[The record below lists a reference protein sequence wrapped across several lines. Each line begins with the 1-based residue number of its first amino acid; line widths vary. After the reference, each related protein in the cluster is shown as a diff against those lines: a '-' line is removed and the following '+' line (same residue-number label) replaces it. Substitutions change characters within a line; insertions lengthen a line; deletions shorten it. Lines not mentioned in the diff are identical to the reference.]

1 MKIKL
6 LLIVLL
12 LGCLYGVSYA
22 GGFQLN
28 EHGARPMG
36 MGGAFTAVADDPSA
50 VYWNGA
56 GLSWI
61 EGTNFTAGGTMITP
75 TASFRGVYPSV
86 KEWEMVDQSFF
97 PVNFFA
103 SHKIDDKFAVGF
115 GFTVPFGL
123 GSEWDENWE
132 GRYLAVKTD
141 LMVFTMSPVVAY
153 KVLDNLSLSAGFV
166 YSFANVKI
174 AQKSSQSP
182 FQGDAFIHLE
192 GKDNSSFGYNLGAM
206 YKPIPELSFGVSFHS
221 EIDYAFKGTATTTG
235 APQLTG
241 RLPFGNVVADLT
253 TPLNLAIG
261 VAYDV
266 VPKLKISAD
275 FQYIGWKS
283 YDTLGVDFEEASL
296 KDIASPR
303 LYDNS
308 FIIRFG
314 AEYKLLDN
322 LNLLGG
328 VYFDKNPVKPEYLN
342 PSLPD
347 ADRVGLSF
355 GLAYDITNKI
365 GVSASYLFIRG
376 SQITVDNSH
385 ESYTQGFTAFNGTYN
400 TYANLF
406 ALNFSYGL

>member
-1 MKIKL
+1 MKKL
-6 LLIVLL
+6 LLITLL
-12 LGCLYGVSYA
+12 LGCLYSVSFA

-56 GLSWI
+56 GLSWL

-75 TASFRGVYPSV
+75 TGSFRGVYPSV
-86 KEWEMVDQSFF
+86 NEWEMIDQSFY

-103 SHKIDDKFAVGF
+103 SHTFNEKLSAGI

-123 GSEWDENWE
+123 GSEWDENWV
-132 GRYLAVKTD
+132 GKYLAVKTD
-141 LMVFTMSPVVAY
+141 LMVFTISPAVAY
-153 KVLDNLSLSAGFV
+153 KVLDNLSLSAALV

-174 AQKSSQSP
+174 AQKTSQAP
-182 FQGDAFIHLE
+182 FPGDAFIHLE
-192 GKDNSSFGYNLGAM
+192 GKDNSSFGYNFGLM
-206 YKPIPELSFGVSFHS
+206 YKPIPQLSFGASFHS
-221 EIDYAFKGTATTTG
+221 ELNFSFDGTAVTNG
-235 APQLTG
+235 APELAG
-241 RLPFGNVVADLT
+241 LLPFGNVTAELT
-253 TPLNLAIG
+253 TPFNLAFG

-266 VPKLKISAD
+266 IPQLKVSAD
-275 FQYIGWKS
+275 FQYVGWES
-283 YDTLGVDFEEASL
+283 YDTLGIDFEEASL
-296 KDIASPR
+296 NDIASPR

-314 AEYKLLDN
+314 ADYRLLYN

-347 ADRVGLSF
+347 ADRIGISF
-355 GLAYDITNKI
+355 GLAYKITNQL

-376 SQITVDNSH
+376 SQITVDDSQ
-385 ESYTQGFTAFNGTYN
+385 ESYTQGFTPFNGTYN
-400 TYANLF
+400 TSANLF